1 MDKTTNLQQQK
12 FLYIFITKHYEKPNH
27 ISRGNRTRYF
37 LSYSNII
44 RTMMTSY
51 FQSSG
56 HYENEWHEDIDTT
69 ECDWC
74 GDIAPADE
82 WFEEVGKDKHVCP
95 SCKDNQEFIENI

>member
-1 MDKTTNLQQQK
+1 M
-12 FLYIFITKHYEKPNH
+12 
-27 ISRGNRTRYF
+27 S
-37 LSYSNII
+37 
-44 RTMMTSY
+44 MTSY

-82 WFEEVGKDKHVCP
+82 WFEEIGKRQTHLSFLQRQP
-95 SCKDNQEFIENI
+95 RILNQKQLT

>member
-1 MDKTTNLQQQK
+1 M
-12 FLYIFITKHYEKPNH
+12 
-27 ISRGNRTRYF
+27 S
-37 LSYSNII
+37 
-44 RTMMTSY
+44 MTSY

-56 HYENEWHEDIDTT
+56 RYENEWHEDIDTT

-95 SCKDNQEFIENI
+95 SCKNNQEFIENI